1 MKTIPMIFN
10 QQMVKAL
17 FDGRKTVTRRP
28 VEPWRLPVE
37 CNFQDERYPE
47 SKYMSTANNHN
58 RWGFGVFGDTPEA
71 AMENY
76 NGEYSSCAPYNQG
89 DLIWVRETFQAY
101 CEPEKD
107 YLEVNFKTG
116 KGVTVSYPATDEL
129 VEIEDMET
137 GNSSCRKKPSIHM
150 PRYAS
155 RLTLRVTGVR
165 CEQLNNTTNES
176 ATKEGINCYQFYPD
190 DGFPLCDGYTHLPD
204 DGKCALHTSP
214 KEAYKHLWNSIY
226 SNWDE
231 NPWVWVI
238 EFEVV
243 HKNVDEVVA

>member
-1 MKTIPMIFN
+1 MIFN
-10 QQMVKAL
+10 QQMVQAL
-17 FDGRKTVTRRP
+17 VDGRKTVTRRP
-28 VEPWRLPVE
+28 IRYFRDSSHWSLRINENRLMQSLDGGKE
-37 CNFQDERYPE
+37 
-47 SKYMSTANNHN
+47 
-58 RWGFGVFGDTPEA
+58 TPT
-71 AMENY
+71 
-76 NGEYSSCAPYNQG
+76 GLSVPFKVG

-101 CEPEKD
+101 VEPEKD
-107 YLEVNFKTG
+107 YLEANFKTG

-165 CEQLNNTTNES
+165 CERIHQM
-176 ATKEGINCYQFYPD
+176 TKMDAIDEGFDLSNLL
-190 DGFPLCDGYTHLPD
+190 GFPRLWFRDV
-204 DGKCALHTSP
+204 
-214 KEAYKHLWNSIY
+214 WNSLY

-238 EFEVV
+238 EFEVI
-243 HKNVDEVVA
+243 HKNVNEVAT